1 MTCDILVDLRR
12 SIIGTDSR
20 ESVPST
26 SGSIDKHRRAS
37 ANTELFRRETL
48 QKPTVS
54 SCLAAVERGGGADQ
68 LCDFEHPRT
77 CADFAACVVS

>member
-1 MTCDILVDLRR
+1 MTCDILVALRR

-26 SGSIDKHRRAS
+26 SGSIAKHRQAS
-37 ANTELFRRETL
+37 ANTEFFRRETL
-48 QKPTVS
+48 QKPAVS

-77 CADFAACVVS
+77 CVDFAACVVS